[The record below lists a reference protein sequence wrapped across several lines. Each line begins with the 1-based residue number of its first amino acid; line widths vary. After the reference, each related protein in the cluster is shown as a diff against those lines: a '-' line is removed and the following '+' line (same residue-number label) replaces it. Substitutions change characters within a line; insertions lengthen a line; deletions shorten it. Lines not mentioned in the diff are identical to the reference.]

1 MGAKIG
7 ATFDKLVEQYLGMGL
22 PQHLAGAISW
32 SNLPGDARDYI
43 LRLLALMKRSG
54 YSTAQ
59 FNPILIQWLSFTIP
73 NMLPRAWGGRIP
85 PITFPLRHKK
95 LDDYVAQL
103 NWTPGEEPLIFV
115 DIGCGFPPVTTS
127 ETAQRFPDWQ
137 IIGVDQSFADYV
149 LYDKDGHYACFDQK
163 AEFQYFQMLPGATR
177 SAAHPDPVRIQNQ
190 FEQLFSDLFPLLRDS
205 NGPDRMTES
214 ETVEKNGNRLI
225 HNHIRNFE
233 TGNLRF
239 IKSEVLNLKLPRA
252 KVCRIM
258 NMLVYSKPE
267 ITKQILHQAGK
278 LLDDDGIIITGTNGF
293 APQSRHII
301 YQKSGDGLYPSQF
314 AFSLDNLGH
323 LAIMPWFTIQKN
335 DPEAVLLA
343 TCSGKIRSDR
353 SFWPS
358 FSNRLDELLEN
369 HNICTREKDGYL
381 HFPKE
386 LMATDQYIL
395 KGAMIWHQMQKE
407 GYTDRAVD
415 VLLQAGFNAWKNSMG
430 DIAVKPPSGSLL

>member
-1 MGAKIG
+1 MGSKRKA
-7 ATFDKLVEQYLGMGL
+7 AFDNLVEQYLGMGL

-32 SNLPGDARDYI
+32 SNLPDDAQGYI
-43 LRLLALMKRSG
+43 LRLLTLMKRSK
-54 YSTAQ
+54 YSPAQ
-59 FNPILIQWLSFTIP
+59 FSPVLIQWLSLTIP
-73 NMLPRAWGGRIP
+73 NMLPGAWGGRIA
-85 PITFPLRHKK
+85 PITFPFRHKK
-95 LDDYVAQL
+95 LDDYVSLL
-103 NWTPGEEPLIFV
+103 NWMSGEEPLLFV
-115 DIGCGFPPVTTS
+115 DIGCGFPPVTTA
-127 ETAQRFPDWQ
+127 ETAQRFTDWQ
-137 IIGVDQSFADYV
+137 IIGVDQAFADYV
-149 LYDKDGHYACFDQK
+149 LYDKDGNYACFDQK
-163 AEFQYFQMLPGATR
+163 DGFQYFQILPGTTR
-177 SAAHPDPVRIQNQ
+177 SAVHPDPVRIKNQ
-190 FEQLFSDLFPLLRDS
+190 FKQLFSDLFPLLRDS
-205 NGPDRMTES
+205 NSPDCITDS
-214 ETVEKNGNRLI
+214 ETVEKDGNRLI

-239 IKSEVLNLKLPRA
+239 IKSEILNLKLPPA
-252 KVCRIM
+252 KVCRVM
-258 NMLVYSKPE
+258 NMLVYFKPE
-267 ITKQILHQAGK
+267 IRKQILYQADK

-293 APQSRHII
+293 AAQSRYII
-301 YQKSGDGLYPSQF
+301 YQKGGDGLYPSQF

-386 LMATDQYIL
+386 LMARDQYIL